1 MKKQKTYNKISD
13 ELFQEAIIEY
23 RDNNMSLRKIQEKYK
38 INRHILSKKL
48 EEAGIKKNKR
58 ESL

>member
-38 INRHILSKKL
+38 INRHILSK
-48 EEAGIKKNKR
+48 N
-58 ESL
+58 